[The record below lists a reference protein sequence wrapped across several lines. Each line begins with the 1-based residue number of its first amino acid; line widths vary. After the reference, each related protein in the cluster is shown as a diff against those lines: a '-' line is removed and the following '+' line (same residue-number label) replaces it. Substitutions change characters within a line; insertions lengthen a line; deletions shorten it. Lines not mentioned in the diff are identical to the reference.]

1 MQCRYQCW
9 YILEHRRQLLLAPQF
24 TNSRGMDDDTQLNQ
38 AFPFSIR
45 RCSGFVAPWKSELS
59 PRSIRLDVFLL
70 TDIRL
75 DIWCRALDGKSVKEI
90 KLNPLKITT
99 NYTWVVIQSLTTVA
113 VNTCAEISHKSHP
126 RKKGQE
132 RWSNQTVVYD
142 QTLQQAVQGR
152 SDLGSRPR
160 PHSRCHRKLVSSA
173 SAARAVSTAPERS
186 HVSRFDPAC
195 SSWHFP
201 QRLCR
206 IGRNWQEHRVPSSR
220 SSRVPTLFLV

>member
-75 DIWCRALDGKSVKEI
+75 DVWCRALDGKSVKEI

-142 QTLQQAVQGR
+142 QTLQQALQGR
-152 SDLGSRPR
+152 SIV
-160 PHSRCHRKLVSSA
+160 VSFA

-201 QRLCR
+201 NVFAASVGTDKNTASPPRDPHASQLY
-206 IGRNWQEHRVPSSR
+206 S
-220 SSRVPTLFLV
+220 LFLV